1 MKGTTWAFLG
11 AAVWAAGALAGC
23 GRPND
28 HPDPGASAPPKEIE
42 IALVTKAMDSEFWL
56 VMADGA
62 KAAAA
67 ARPGVK
73 LSIVAPDREI
83 NIDQQVTILED
94 QTRKGVKALVVSPA
108 GSAQILSALEQA
120 TQRGVPVILVDTD
133 APFDKKVT
141 YIGTNNRR
149 GGQLAAKGLAD
160 AIGGPAEV
168 ALISGVPGNESQD
181 ERAQGFIDALASDY
195 PKLKLV
201 ARQPGNSERALGL
214 TVMENILTAHP
225 NIKGVFATND
235 QMALGAMEALEARG
249 LRGKIK
255 IIGFDATKE
264 AVQAT
269 VEGRLAGSVAQ
280 NPFMMG
286 QRGVE
291 AALAALDGKPGREA
305 HRHRH
310 GAGDGGERGEVPQVI
325 GTLALL
331 AAAALWDRPFTR
343 RAPERSDGHRHRP
356 LRRMLVVLGGED
368 GRDARPRG
376 GRPLRPASRRHTRRR
391 TRGLPGAAG
400 TVRRGHASPGHPAG
414 FQAGRRQAHARSG
427 SPTCASRPP
436 PRTIPPSGLWPT
448 RPSSIRART
457 S

>member
-1 MKGTTWAFLG
+1 MKATRWTGWAT
-11 AAVWAAGALAGC
+11 AALAAGTLAACRGA
-23 GRPND
+23 GPRD
-28 HPDPGASAPPKEIE
+28 HPGAGASAAPSTIE

-56 VMADGA
+56 VLADGA

-149 GGQLAAKGLAD
+149 GGQLAAKGLAE
-160 AIGGPAEV
+160 AIGSAHAEV

-181 ERAQGFIDALASDY
+181 ERALGFIDAVASEY
-195 PKLKLV
+195 PNLKLV
-201 ARQPGNSERALGL
+201 AQQPGNSERALGL

-225 NIKGVFATND
+225 NVKGVFATND

-249 LRGKIK
+249 LRGKVK
-255 IIGFDATKE
+255 IVGFDATKE

-269 VEGRLAGSVAQ
+269 VDGRLAGSVAQ
-280 NPFMMG
+280 NPFLMG

-291 AALAALDGKPGREA
+291 AALAALDGKPVEKRI
-305 HRHRH
+305 
-310 GAGDGGERGEVPQVI
+310 DT
-325 GTLALL
+325 GTELVT
-331 AAAALWDRPFTR
+331 AANAAKYLK
-343 RAPERSDGHRHRP
+343 
-356 LRRMLVVLGGED
+356 
-368 GRDARPRG
+368 
-376 GRPLRPASRRHTRRR
+376 
-391 TRGLPGAAG
+391 
-400 TVRRGHASPGHPAG
+400 
-414 FQAGRRQAHARSG
+414 
-427 SPTCASRPP
+427 
-436 PRTIPPSGLWPT
+436 
-448 RPSSIRART
+448 
-457 S
+457 

>member
-1 MKGTTWAFLG
+1 VRTADTMRMGWAL
-11 AAVWAAGALAGC
+11 AALAAGLAC
-23 GRPND
+23 GGAGPRENA
-28 HPDPGASAPPKEIE
+28 GASGAPPPAIE

-149 GGQLAAKGLAD
+149 GGQLAAKGLAE
-160 AIGGPAEV
+160 AIGSAHAEV

-181 ERAQGFIDALASDY
+181 ERAMGFIDAVASEY
-195 PKLKLV
+195 PNLKLV
-201 ARQPGNSERALGL
+201 AQQPGNSERALGL
-214 TVMENILTAHP
+214 TVMENMLTAHP
-225 NIKGVFATND
+225 GLKGVFATND

-280 NPFMMG
+280 NPFLMG

-291 AALAALDGKPGREA
+291 AALAALDGKPVEKRI
-305 HRHRH
+305 
-310 GAGDGGERGEVPQVI
+310 DT
-325 GTLALL
+325 GTELVT
-331 AAAALWDRPFTR
+331 AANAAKYLK
-343 RAPERSDGHRHRP
+343 
-356 LRRMLVVLGGED
+356 
-368 GRDARPRG
+368 
-376 GRPLRPASRRHTRRR
+376 
-391 TRGLPGAAG
+391 
-400 TVRRGHASPGHPAG
+400 
-414 FQAGRRQAHARSG
+414 
-427 SPTCASRPP
+427 
-436 PRTIPPSGLWPT
+436 
-448 RPSSIRART
+448 
-457 S
+457 

>member
-1 MKGTTWAFLG
+1 MKGTTWIGWG
-11 AAVWAAGALAGC
+11 AVLMAASALAGC
-23 GRPND
+23 RGSSENI
-28 HPDPGASAPPKEIE
+28 HPDPGASVQPKEIE

-149 GGQLAAKGLAD
+149 GGQLAAKGLAE
-160 AIGGPAEV
+160 AIGSAHAEV

-181 ERAQGFIDALASDY
+181 ERALGFIDAVASEY
-195 PKLKLV
+195 PNLKLV
-201 ARQPGNSERALGL
+201 AQQPGNSERALGL

-225 NIKGVFATND
+225 NVKGVFATND

-249 LRGKIK
+249 LRGKVK
-255 IIGFDATKE
+255 IVGFDATKE

-269 VEGRLAGSVAQ
+269 VDGRLAGSVAQ
-280 NPFMMG
+280 NPFLMG

-291 AALAALDGKPGREA
+291 AALAALDGKPVEKRI
-305 HRHRH
+305 
-310 GAGDGGERGEVPQVI
+310 DT
-325 GTLALL
+325 GTELVT
-331 AAAALWDRPFTR
+331 AANAAKYLK
-343 RAPERSDGHRHRP
+343 
-356 LRRMLVVLGGED
+356 
-368 GRDARPRG
+368 
-376 GRPLRPASRRHTRRR
+376 
-391 TRGLPGAAG
+391 
-400 TVRRGHASPGHPAG
+400 
-414 FQAGRRQAHARSG
+414 
-427 SPTCASRPP
+427 
-436 PRTIPPSGLWPT
+436 
-448 RPSSIRART
+448 
-457 S
+457 